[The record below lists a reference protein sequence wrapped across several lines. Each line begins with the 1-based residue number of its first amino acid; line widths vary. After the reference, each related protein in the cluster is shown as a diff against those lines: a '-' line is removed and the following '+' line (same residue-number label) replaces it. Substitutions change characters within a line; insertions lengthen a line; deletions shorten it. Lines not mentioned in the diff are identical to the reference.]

1 MVVFGAW
8 QEPLVSTPGG
18 QTAAHTFDQQEPT
31 ATLPHP
37 PGDAATVPP
46 SWQSSA
52 APSSNAPGDTA
63 TTATTA
69 ATASQGA
76 AGDTASHSTY
86 ATTDMMTP
94 TSGLNYATPITVSS
108 NAQPVDIIKKA
119 IDKVAPDMQLESLK
133 IKTGGTTNVVKLPP
147 NFFESQKA
155 ASQPLTPTTA
165 ASTPTALSATS
176 LPTSNFQPS
185 HPSHSISPPAASAP
199 VLNNRPSTNTFV
211 TTASMPVVR

>member
-1 MVVFGAW
+1 MSA
-8 QEPLVSTPGG
+8 PGG
-18 QTAAHTFDQQEPT
+18 QTAGHSFDQQEPA

-37 PGDAATVPP
+37 PPGALPPEDAATVPP

-52 APSSNAPGDTA
+52 APSNATGDTA

-69 ATASQGA
+69 THSQ
-76 AGDTASHSTY
+76 GDTASYSAY
-86 ATTDMMTP
+86 ATTEMTS

-133 IKTGGTTNVVKLPP
+133 IKTGDTTNVVKLPP
-147 NFFESQKA
+147 NFFDSQKA
-155 ASQPLTPTTA
+155 TSQPLTPTTA

-176 LPTSNFQPS
+176 LPTSSFQPS

-199 VLNNRPSTNTFV
+199 VLNNRASTNTFV